1 MRGMALALTI
11 TALVAPAAAAQ
22 DSLPPG
28 VTQQVVSDGEKIYK
42 GAGLCYACH
51 GPDAKGIQNL
61 GPNLADSVWLHSKG
75 TFDDIVKQI
84 TTGVTG
90 AQSKSGAVMPP
101 NGGAPLSDAQV
112 RAVAAYV
119 WRLSHQ

>member
-1 MRGMALALTI
+1 MRRIALALTVVG
-11 TALVAPAAAAQ
+11 LGWAPALAAQ

-28 VTQQVVSDGEKIYK
+28 VTRQMVSDGEKIYK

-51 GPDAKGIQNL
+51 GPDGKGIQNL
-61 GPNLADSVWLHSKG
+61 GPDLTDGVWLHSKG
-75 TFDDIVKQI
+75 SLDDLVKQI

-90 AQSKSGAVMPP
+90 AESKSGAVMPP
-101 NGGAPLSDAQV
+101 KGGAPLSDAQI

-119 WRLSHQ
+119 WRLSR